1 MRWLDSIT
9 DSVDTNL
16 HKLQRQW
23 RTEEPSML
31 QSMGSRRVG
40 HDLVTRQQH
49 PYLWGGSYS
58 LGIFL
63 KIKYIS
69 GYKALSTVSRR

>member
-16 HKLQRQW
+16 HKLQRRW

-40 HDLVTRQQH
+40 HDLVTQQQH
-49 PYLWGGSYS
+49 PYLWGRSYS

-63 KIKYIS
+63 KIKYIN
-69 GYKALSTVSRR
+69 GYKALSTVSKR